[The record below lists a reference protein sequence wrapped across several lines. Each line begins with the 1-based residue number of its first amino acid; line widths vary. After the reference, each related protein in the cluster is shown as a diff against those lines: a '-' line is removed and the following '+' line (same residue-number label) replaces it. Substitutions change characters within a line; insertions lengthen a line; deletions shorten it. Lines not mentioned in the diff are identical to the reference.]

1 MQSKKLLF
9 IGIALLI
16 LGIVFRKFTDMTGLG
31 LLMILIGVGCKTI
44 YIIAKTKSGEYKPG
58 KELIWL
64 FLGLALFLTGLVLKS
79 NNPGILPTVLIVSG
93 LSLKLLFILIFIK
106 KVKPIKRCSINL
118 SQACCN
124 GFFYPFNLIYFLNVV
139 NCWPWLELRQ
149 NNFNHP

>member
-79 NNPGILPTVLIVSG
+79 NSPGILPAVLIVSG

-106 KVKPIKRCSINL
+106 KVKTHKTL
-118 SQACCN
+118 
-124 GFFYPFNLIYFLNVV
+124 LD
-139 NCWPWLELRQ
+139 
-149 NNFNHP
+149 